1 MKAISQRLLA
11 QALGIDPSAVS
22 RLKKRGMPV
31 SSVEAA
37 AAWRRANVAPYLR
50 TDASL
55 EATPLAA
62 PAAAAPAPDEPAA
75 GAAAGSARLDLA
87 QERAALA
94 REQRIAVELRNAVAR
109 GEYARISTLAEVL
122 AAASQA
128 VAERFEHLP
137 GLIKK
142 ACPEL
147 PPAAIEQV
155 LSTIA
160 SARNEWVRQ
169 TSALVAQAIVSTED
183 GDEQAALP
191 TDVDAEC
198 YDH

>member
-1 MKAISQRLLA
+1 MNQRLLA

-22 RLKKRGMPV
+22 RLKDRGMPV
-31 SSVEAA
+31 HSVEAA

-50 TDASL
+50 TDASP
-55 EATPLAA
+55 ATA
-62 PAAAAPAPDEPAA
+62 PGQPPGTAGTPEEPAA
-75 GAAAGSARLDLA
+75 GAAAGGARLDLA

-109 GEYARISTLAEVL
+109 GEYAPIRSLAEVL
-122 AAASQA
+122 ATASQA
-128 VAERFEHLP
+128 IAERFEHLP
-137 GLIKK
+137 GNIKK

-155 LSTIA
+155 MAAVA

-169 TSALVAQAIVSTED
+169 TSALVAQTIVSTED
-183 GDEQAALP
+183 GDEQAGLLG
-191 TDVDAEC
+191 DSEEQR
-198 YDH
+198 HGH